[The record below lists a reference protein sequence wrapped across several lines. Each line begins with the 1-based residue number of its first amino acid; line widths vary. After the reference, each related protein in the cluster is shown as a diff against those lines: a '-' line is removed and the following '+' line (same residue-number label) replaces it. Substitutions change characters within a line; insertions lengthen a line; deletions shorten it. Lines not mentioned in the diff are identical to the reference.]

1 MHGKNS
7 RDLERENLKK
17 QICELQQKN
26 FFIPP
31 RLRRLYK
38 KSVDDIT
45 APTKPI
51 SYIRQWVRTFQVC
64 ATVQHHDIKTRPK
77 HTSDIRHHFSSNENT
92 PPPNPNVNIITKRKS
107 RLDTSRKSK
116 RQRYNC
122 NSIPIYS
129 YFSNFKT

>member
-1 MHGKNS
+1 M
-7 RDLERENLKK
+7 KK

-26 FFIPP
+26 FFIPL
-31 RLRRLYK
+31 RLRKLYR

-45 APTKPI
+45 APTRPI

-64 ATVQHHDIKTRPK
+64 ATVQHHDIKSRPK
-77 HTSDIRHHFSSNENT
+77 HTSDIRHHLSSNENT

-129 YFSNFKT
+129 YFSNYKT